1 MVDTKSVGLCLLTS
15 FLNIFGWM
23 TLNNFVAI
31 TGILAAL
38 TTVIYNSINI
48 YLKIKKK
55 NGDGSNK

>member
-1 MVDTKSVGLCLLTS
+1 MVDNKSIGLCLLS
-15 FLNIFGWM
+15 SSLNIFGWM

-31 TGILAAL
+31 TGILACV

-48 YLKIKKK
+48 YLKIKNK